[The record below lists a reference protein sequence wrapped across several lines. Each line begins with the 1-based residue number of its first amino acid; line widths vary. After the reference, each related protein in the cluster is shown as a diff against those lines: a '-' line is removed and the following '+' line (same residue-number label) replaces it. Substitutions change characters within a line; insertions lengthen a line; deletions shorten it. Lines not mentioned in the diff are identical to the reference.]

1 MTQSKTTQSKTV
13 KHLSLSP
20 VATMMPRETTS
31 LDTIPAAGSSRST
44 EWMSLGNCRNFA
56 PEVFFPS
63 DGAGVEKAR
72 KICATC
78 PVKEHCLEY
87 AVSEQIEHGVWGG
100 MSERARRRLK
110 SFRRAS

>member
-1 MTQSKTTQSKTV
+1 MTRLT
-13 KHLSLSP
+13 LSP
-20 VATMMPRETTS
+20 VATTKPCEAVS
-31 LDTIPAAGSSRST
+31 IDSIPAAGSSRST
-44 EWMSLGNCRNFA
+44 EWMSLGICRNFA
-56 PEVFFPS
+56 PEVFFPA

-72 KICATC
+72 KICAVC